1 MAKNK
6 LFREEKRNT
15 RWTNAWQW
23 GVSLSH
29 AILLLFIQSFFL
41 CGFLA
46 TFDYALE
53 ADASNRQNSHSPHLN
68 GKPTSLPVTYTR
80 KFLVD
85 SIFFNGDFLPS
96 FSTFFIFYHLY
107 LLPRSFFFFQ
117 VFLNLS
123 YDIFSPFSI
132 LSLEKS
138 FILSYYLITV
148 SWFRNTMLPFIF
160 FLHFFFSSI
169 GWNHI
174 YSLCIFSIK
183 FNAKTFAFEISKWSN
198 GVKS

>member
-1 MAKNK
+1 MARWRRKRERALNNLAKNK

-23 GVSLSH
+23 EVSLSH
-29 AILLLFIQSFFL
+29 AIVLLFIQSFFL

-138 FILSYYLITV
+138 FILSYYLIT
-148 SWFRNTMLPFIF
+148 WFRNTMLPFIF
-160 FLHFFFSSI
+160 SFIFFFLDRMKS
-169 GWNHI
+169 
-174 YSLCIFSIK
+174 YL
-183 FNAKTFAFEISKWSN
+183 FAMYLFHKI
-198 GVKS
+198 